1 MIPDIVA
8 DQWKLDRS
16 GATMGRSASGRHGR
30 MAERTD
36 G

>member
-16 GATMGRSASGRHGR
+16 GATMGRSASGWQAG
-30 MAERTD
+30 
-36 G
+36 